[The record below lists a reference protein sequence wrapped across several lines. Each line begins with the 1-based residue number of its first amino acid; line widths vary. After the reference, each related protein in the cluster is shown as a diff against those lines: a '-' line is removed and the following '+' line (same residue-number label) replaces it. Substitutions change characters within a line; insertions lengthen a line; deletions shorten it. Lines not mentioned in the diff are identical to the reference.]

1 MPAGHSNSIFESNRR
16 AARDGEALL
25 WGALCDDPS
34 TAAEYIEKDC
44 VVMNP
49 LLHPDKSFEAL
60 TEESE
65 PTLAEALEKLAVS
78 KHRWTSYVMHRH
90 DPTPATANVE
100 MFAVQ
105 IMYRMTLIRETTHRH
120 HHHHHNNHDDDKV
133 DEEKKSKPD
142 MQKVDAFCTS
152 TWRQGSNGGWKLCSQ
167 QLIPIS

>member
-25 WGALCDDPS
+25 WGALCDEPS
-34 TAAEYIEKDC
+34 TATEYIEKDC

-60 TEESE
+60 TEESD
-65 PTLAEALEKLAVS
+65 PSLSEALEKLGHS

-90 DPTPATANVE
+90 DPMPATANVE

-105 IMYRMTLIRETTHRH
+105 IMYRMTLIREASHRPHNHHRH
-120 HHHHHNNHDDDKV
+120 DKA

-142 MQKVDAFCTS
+142 LQKVDAFCTS
-152 TWRQGSNGGWKLCSQ
+152 TWRQGSSGGWKLCSQ

>member
-25 WGALCDDPS
+25 WGALCDEPGS
-34 TAAEYIEKDC
+34 ATAYIEKDC

-60 TEESE
+60 TAESD
-65 PTLAEALEKLAVS
+65 PSLSEALEKLATS

-90 DPTPATANVE
+90 HPTPATANVE

-105 IMYRMTLIRETTHRH
+105 IMYKMTLIRETSHRH
-120 HHHHHNNHDDDKV
+120 GKADGS
-133 DEEKKSKPD
+133 KSKPD
-142 MQKVDAFCTS
+142 LSKVDAFCTS
-152 TWRQGSNGGWKLCSQ
+152 TWRQGSSGGWKLCSQ
-167 QLIPIS
+167 QLIPV